1 MYTVVYALYRKEG
14 LSREDFTRH
23 WVEVHAPLGAKI
35 PGIVSYRIFPVAGS
49 VDALQDADG
58 FAVVDYGSEAGFQIA
73 GASPEMAAAVED
85 TANFAR
91 HFGVYNVEAHT
102 VI

>member
-1 MYTVVYALYRKEG
+1 MYTMIYALYRKDG
-14 LSREDFTRH
+14 LSPEEFRRH

-35 PGIVSYRIFPVAGS
+35 PGMVSYNIFPVTGS
-49 VDALQDADG
+49 VDSLHEVDG
-58 FAVVDYGSEAGFQIA
+58 FAVADFGSEEGFQTA
-73 GASPEMAAAVED
+73 VESPEMAAAVAD

-91 HFGVYNVEAHT
+91 HFGVYNVEANT